1 MIIQNKVVNIK
12 RQEERFFKALMIISA
27 VFIMSILLYI
37 TGTIIYKG
45 LPSLTWDMILKL
57 PGGGFY
63 LGKEGGV
70 LNAIVGS
77 VYIILGSLIISTFLS
92 VPLVM
97 YINFYLPKN
106 SVFANVIRFSFDI
119 LFGVPSIVYGAFG
132 FALMVYLGIRASLLG
147 GILTV
152 AMLIL
157 PIMMR
162 SFDEVTRLLS
172 RDLPDAL
179 LSLGSTKYEMIK
191 VIIRQLMPGLVTAI
205 LLAVGRGIGDAA
217 TVLFTAGYTDNIPSA
232 LNQPAATLPLS
243 IFFQLGSPVEEV
255 QNRAYA
261 SAIILTI
268 IILILSFSARYF
280 SSKYSKDKI

>member
-1 MIIQNKVVNIK
+1 MKYLEEKIFKIIMIC
-12 RQEERFFKALMIISA
+12 AA
-27 VFIMSILLYI
+27 
-37 TGTIIYKG
+37 TIILGVLVYIIGTVFYRG
-45 LPSLTWDMILKL
+45 LPALTLDMVTKL

-77 VYIILGSLIISTFLS
+77 VYIIVGALAISILIS

-97 YINFYLPKN
+97 YINFYLPAK
-106 SVFANVIRFSFDI
+106 SVFASIIRFSLDI
-119 LFGVPSIVYGAFG
+119 LFGIPSIVYGAFG
-132 FALMVYLGIRASLLG
+132 FALMIYLGIRASLLG

-152 AMLIL
+152 AMLIM

-162 SFDEVTRLLS
+162 SFDEITRLLS

-179 LSLGSTKYEMIK
+179 LSLGSTKFEMVK
-191 VIIRQLMPGLVTAI
+191 VIMRQLMPGLVTAI
-205 LLAVGRGIGDAA
+205 LLAIGRGIGDAA
-217 TVLFTAGYTDNIPSA
+217 TVLFTAGYTDNIPAA

-261 SAIILTI
+261 SAIILTV

-280 SSKYSKDKI
+280 SSKFSKNKL

>member
-1 MIIQNKVVNIK
+1 MKK
-12 RQEERFFKALMIISA
+12 TKFREEKIFKALMIASA
-27 VFIMSILLYI
+27 AVIMSVLVYIMVTIL
-37 TGTIIYKG
+37 YKG
-45 LPSLTWDMILKL
+45 VPSLSWDMLTKL

-70 LNAIVGS
+70 LNAIAGS
-77 VYIILGSLIISTFLS
+77 VYLITGSLVISLILS

-97 YINFYLPKN
+97 YINFYLPEK
-106 SVFANVIRFSFDI
+106 SVFSTLIRFSFDI

-132 FALMVYLGIRASLLG
+132 FALMVFLGIRASLLG
-147 GILTV
+147 GILAV
-152 AMLIL
+152 ALLIM

-162 SFDEVTRLLS
+162 SFDEVVRLLP

-179 LSLGSTKYEMIK
+179 LSLGATKYEMIK
-191 VIIRQLMPGLVTAI
+191 VILRQVMPGLITAI

-217 TVLFTAGYTDNIPSA
+217 TVLFTAGYTDNIPTA
-232 LNQPAATLPLS
+232 LNQPVATLPLS

-261 SAIILTI
+261 SAVILTVIIL
-268 IILILSFSARYF
+268 LLSFSARYF
-280 SSKYSKDKI
+280 SSKYSKNKI

>member
-1 MIIQNKVVNIK
+1 MKK
-12 RQEERFFKALMIISA
+12 LKYQEEKFFKILMIIS
-27 VFIMSILLYI
+27 VIIIMSILFLI
-37 TGTIIYKG
+37 IGTIVYKG
-45 LPSLTWDMILKL
+45 LPGLSWDMITKL

-77 VYIILGSLIISTFLS
+77 VYLITGSLAISLVIS
-92 VPLVM
+92 VPLVLF
-97 YINFYLPKN
+97 INYYLPPK
-106 SVFANVIRFSFDI
+106 SVFTAIIRFSYDI

-132 FALMVYLGIRASLLG
+132 FALMMFLGLRASLMG
-147 GILTV
+147 GIIAV
-152 AMLIL
+152 AFLIM

-162 SFDEVTRLLS
+162 SFDEVARLLP

-179 LSLGSTKYEMIK
+179 LSLGATKYEMIK
-191 VIIRQLMPGLVTAI
+191 VILRQLMPGLVTAI

-217 TVLFTAGYTDNIPSA
+217 TVLFTAGYTDNIPVS

-261 SAIILTI
+261 SALILTGIILV
-268 IILILSFSARYF
+268 LSFSARYF
-280 SSKYSKDKI
+280 SSKYSKNKI

>member
-1 MIIQNKVVNIK
+1 MLVNIK

-217 TVLFTAGYTDNIPSA
+217 TVLFTAGYTDNIPSS
-232 LNQPAATLPLS
+232 LIQPAATLPLS

>member
-1 MIIQNKVVNIK
+1 MKFLEEKIFKVIMICAAMIILGVLVY
-12 RQEERFFKALMIISA
+12 IIA
-27 VFIMSILLYI
+27 TVFYR
-37 TGTIIYKG
+37 G
-45 LPSLTWDMILKL
+45 LPALTLDMITKL

-77 VYIILGSLIISTFLS
+77 LYIILGSLTIAIVIS

-97 YINFYLPKN
+97 YINFYLPAR
-106 SVFANVIRFSFDI
+106 SIFSSLIRFSLDI
-119 LFGVPSIVYGAFG
+119 LFGIPSIVYGAFG
-132 FALMVYLGIRASLLG
+132 FALMIFLGIRASLLG

-152 AMLIL
+152 AMLIM

-162 SFDEVTRLLS
+162 SFDEITRLLS

-179 LSLGSTKYEMIK
+179 LSLGSTKYEMVK
-191 VIIRQLMPGLVTAI
+191 VILRQLMPGLVTAV
-205 LLAVGRGIGDAA
+205 LLAIGRGIGDAA
-217 TVLFTAGYTDNIPSA
+217 TVLFTAGYTDNIPAS

-261 SAIILTI
+261 SAIILTV

-280 SSKYSKDKI
+280 SSKFSKNKI

>member
-1 MIIQNKVVNIK
+1 MKYLEEKIFKIIMIFAAVIILGVLVY
-12 RQEERFFKALMIISA
+12 IIS
-27 VFIMSILLYI
+27 
-37 TGTIIYKG
+37 TIFYRG
-45 LPSLTWDMILKL
+45 LPSLTLDMVTKL

-77 VYIILGSLIISTFLS
+77 IYIILGGLVISIAIS

-97 YINFYLPKN
+97 YINFYLPHN
-106 SVFANVIRFSFDI
+106 SWFASSIRFALDI
-119 LFGVPSIVYGAFG
+119 LFGIPSIVYGAFG
-132 FALMVYLGIRASLLG
+132 FAFMIYLGIRASLLG
-147 GILTV
+147 GIITV
-152 AMLIL
+152 GMLIM

-162 SFDEVTRLLS
+162 SFDEITRLLS

-179 LSLGSTKYEMIK
+179 LSLGSTKFEMIK
-191 VIIRQLMPGLVTAI
+191 VLMKQLMPGLVTAI
-205 LLAVGRGIGDAA
+205 LLAIGRGIGDAA
-217 TVLFTAGYTDNIPSA
+217 TVLFTAGYTDNIPNS
-232 LNQPAATLPLS
+232 LNSPAASLPLS

-261 SAIILTI
+261 SAIILTV

-280 SSKYSKDKI
+280 SSKFSKNKI

>member
-1 MIIQNKVVNIK
+1 MLVNIK

>member
-1 MIIQNKVVNIK
+1 MKFLEEKIFKIIMIGA
-12 RQEERFFKALMIISA
+12 ALIILG
-27 VFIMSILLYI
+27 VLVYI
-37 TGTIIYKG
+37 IGTIFYKG
-45 LPSLTWDMILKL
+45 LPSLSIDMITKL

-77 VYIILGSLIISTFLS
+77 LYIIIGSLAISMVIS

-106 SVFANVIRFSFDI
+106 SAFASIIRFSLDI

-132 FALMVYLGIRASLLG
+132 FALMIYLGIRASLLG
-147 GILTV
+147 GIIV
-152 AMLIL
+152 VGMLIM

-162 SFDEVTRLLS
+162 SLDEVTRLLS

-179 LSLGSTKYEMIK
+179 LSLGATKYEMIK
-191 VIIRQLMPGLVTAI
+191 VILRQLMPGLVTAV
-205 LLAVGRGIGDAA
+205 LLAIGRGIGDAA
-217 TVLFTAGYTDNIPSA
+217 TVLFTAGYTDNIPTA

-261 SAIILTI
+261 SAIILTV

-280 SSKYSKDKI
+280 SSKFSKNKL